1 VSPPLPLVAHGDLR
15 APIAWRPAAGAARA
29 ASCIDV
35 RTFLADVARLRALLP
50 DNRHVLNVCT
60 DRYRFMVGLAAAM
73 CADKISLLPSTHTP
87 ESVRQMRAFAA
98 DVFCLADSDIA
109 IDLPLLPYP
118 EEESPAEERP
128 ADAGAPDTLIPTL
141 PADRIVAYVFTSGST
156 GAPVPHAKR
165 WGALVG
171 SVQAAARRLQLHAA
185 DRCTLIGTVPPQHM
199 YGFESTVLLA
209 LQGGAAIWS
218 GKPFFAADIEAA
230 LAAVPAP
237 RVLVSTPFHLHAFVA
252 EQLAC
257 PPVQMVLS
265 ATAPLTPE
273 LARAIEERCAA
284 PLLEIYGCTESGQI
298 ATRRPLAGA
307 DWQLLDSV
315 RMTQEHGADSVST
328 LVEAD
333 FIDGSIPLGDIIE
346 LVDTHHFRLLGRS
359 ADLVNIVG
367 KRTSLGF
374 LNQQLLA
381 IPGVRD
387 GCFFLP
393 DGESDGKAN
402 PAVVRLA
409 AFAVADSLSA
419 ADILH
424 ALRER
429 IDPVFLPRP
438 LHLVAQLPRNAAGKL
453 PRSALQAL
461 WQQLTGGATTGGVAA
476 ISAALEHVVTL
487 RVDPQHPV
495 FAGHFPGRPIVPG
508 VLLIDWA
515 LAALQEQF
523 PAAALPGEL
532 GTVKFLRP
540 VLPGVELRIVATGT
554 AHGFALRIEC
564 EGDLVASATLSV
576 DADR

>member
-1 VSPPLPLVAHGDLR
+1 MSLSLPLVAHGDLR
-15 APIAWRPAAGAARA
+15 APIAWRPAAKGERA
-29 ASCIDV
+29 AIGIDV
-35 RTFLADVARLRALLP
+35 QTFLADVARLRALLP
-50 DNRHVLNVCT
+50 ANRHVLNVCN

-73 CADKISLLPSTHTP
+73 CADRISLLPSTHTP
-87 ESVRQMRAFAA
+87 ESVRQMRGFAA
-98 DVFCLADSDIA
+98 DVFCLADSDVA
-109 IDLPLLPYP
+109 IDLPLLRYP
-118 EEESPAEERP
+118 SEDGDTART
-128 ADAGAPDTLIPTL
+128 DLPDVIPGL
-141 PADRIVAYVFTSGST
+141 PVDRIVAYVFTSGST
-156 GAPVPHAKR
+156 GTPVPHAKR

-171 SVQAAARRLQLHAA
+171 SVQAAAQRLDIRAA

-218 GKPFFAADIEAA
+218 GKPFYPADIEAA

-237 RVLVSTPFHLHAFVA
+237 RVLVSTPFHLHTFVA
-252 EQLAC
+252 EPLAC
-257 PPVQMVLS
+257 PAVRMVLS
-265 ATAPLTPE
+265 ATAPLSTE
-273 LARAIEERCAA
+273 LATAIEQRCAA

-298 ATRRPLAGA
+298 ATRRPLAGP
-307 DWQLLDSV
+307 DWELLDGA
-315 RMTQEHGADSVST
+315 RMRQQQGADDVPAT
-328 LVEAD
+328 WVEGP

-346 LVDTHHFRLLGRS
+346 IVDERHFRLLGRS

-419 ADILH
+419 ADIVH

-453 PRSALQAL
+453 PRSALQVL
-461 WQQLTGGATTGGVAA
+461 WQ
-476 ISAALEHVVTL
+476 EL
-487 RVDPQHPV
+487 RV
-495 FAGHFPGRPIVPG
+495 
-508 VLLIDWA
+508 
-515 LAALQEQF
+515 
-523 PAAALPGEL
+523 
-532 GTVKFLRP
+532 
-540 VLPGVELRIVATGT
+540 ATEPP
-554 AHGFALRIEC
+554 R
-564 EGDLVASATLSV
+564 
-576 DADR
+576 

>member
-1 VSPPLPLVAHGDLR
+1 MSLSLPLVAHGDLR
-15 APIAWRPAAGAARA
+15 APIAWSPAPDGGRE

-35 RTFLADVARLRALLP
+35 QTFLADVAHLQALLP
-50 DNRHVLNVCT
+50 AGRHVLNVCN

-73 CADKISLLPSTHTP
+73 CADKISLLPSTHTT
-87 ESVRQMRAFAA
+87 ESVRQMRGFAA
-98 DVFCLADSDIA
+98 DVFCLADSDVA
-109 IDLPLLPYP
+109 IDLPLLRYP
-118 EEESPAEERP
+118 EMARANATDLP
-128 ADAGAPDTLIPTL
+128 TVVPTL

-156 GAPVPHAKR
+156 GTPVPHAKR

-171 SVQAAARRLQLHAA
+171 SVQAAARRLQLSAT

-218 GKPFFAADIEAA
+218 GKPFYAADIAAA

-252 EQLAC
+252 EQLPC
-257 PPVQMVLS
+257 PTVRMVLS

-273 LARAIEERCAA
+273 LATAIETRCAA

-298 ATRRPLAGA
+298 ATRRPLAGTE
-307 DWQLLDSV
+307 WELLDGV
-315 RMTQEHGADSVST
+315 QMRQEHGIDAPST
-328 LVEAD
+328 MVEGA

-346 LVDTHHFRLLGRS
+346 IVDARQFRLLGRS

-393 DGESDGKAN
+393 DVKPEV
-402 PAVVRLA
+402 AVVRLA

-419 ADILH
+419 ADIVR

-429 IDPVFLPRP
+429 LDPVFLPRP

-461 WQQLTGGATTGGVAA
+461 WQDLHVAA
-476 ISAALEHVVTL
+476 EP
-487 RVDPQHPV
+487 PQ
-495 FAGHFPGRPIVPG
+495 
-508 VLLIDWA
+508 
-515 LAALQEQF
+515 
-523 PAAALPGEL
+523 
-532 GTVKFLRP
+532 
-540 VLPGVELRIVATGT
+540 
-554 AHGFALRIEC
+554 
-564 EGDLVASATLSV
+564 
-576 DADR
+576 

>member
-1 VSPPLPLVAHGDLR
+1 MSLSLPLVAHGDPR
-15 APIAWRPAAGAARA
+15 APIAWRPVADGCAA
-29 ASCIDV
+29 CIDV
-35 RTFLADVARLRALLP
+35 QTFLADVARLQALLP
-50 DNRHVLNVCT
+50 DNRHILNVCN

-87 ESVRQMRAFAA
+87 ESVRQMRDFAP
-98 DVFCLADSDIA
+98 DVFCLADSDA
-109 IDLPLLPYP
+109 GIDLPLLPYP
-118 EEESPAEERP
+118 EERP
-128 ADAGAPDTLIPTL
+128 EAKRPDDENTAADLPVSIPTL

-156 GAPVPHAKR
+156 GTPVAHAKR

-171 SVQAAARRLQLHAA
+171 SVQAAAQRLQLNQQLSPQLSQQLSQQLRHQLHAA

-218 GKPFFAADIEAA
+218 GKPFYAADIEAA

-237 RVLVSTPFHLHAFVA
+237 RILVSTPFHLHTFIEA
-252 EQLAC
+252 QLTC
-257 PPVQMVLS
+257 PSVQTVLS
-265 ATAPLTPE
+265 ATAPLAPE

-298 ATRRPLAGA
+298 ATRRPVAEEP
-307 DWQLLDSV
+307 WQLLDGVHMQQEFSALQHSGDDDAPVTSV
-315 RMTQEHGADSVST
+315 AGS
-328 LVEAD
+328 

-346 LVDTHHFRLLGRS
+346 LVDARHFRLLGRS

-393 DGESDGKAN
+393 DGYDGKVA
-402 PAVVRLA
+402 RLA
-409 AFAVADSLSA
+409 AFAVTDSLSA
-419 ADILH
+419 AEIAA

-438 LHLVAQLPRNAAGKL
+438 LHLVEQLPRNAAGKL
-453 PRSALQAL
+453 PRTALQTL
-461 WQQLTGGATTGGVAA
+461 WLQLSEA
-476 ISAALEHVVTL
+476 
-487 RVDPQHPV
+487 R
-495 FAGHFPGRPIVPG
+495 R
-508 VLLIDWA
+508 
-515 LAALQEQF
+515 
-523 PAAALPGEL
+523 
-532 GTVKFLRP
+532 
-540 VLPGVELRIVATGT
+540 
-554 AHGFALRIEC
+554 
-564 EGDLVASATLSV
+564 
-576 DADR
+576 

>member
-1 VSPPLPLVAHGDLR
+1 MTSLLPLVAHGDLH
-15 APIAWRPAAGAARA
+15 APIAWRPAADGAIAASAVADESATTKPSADNSSAIDSSTTDRSAKSSVAVSGSGATKNRA
-29 ASCIDV
+29 AVRIDV
-35 RTFLADVARLRALLP
+35 RTFLGDVARLRALLP
-50 DNRHVLNVCT
+50 ANRHVLNVCS

-98 DVFCLADSDIA
+98 DVFCLADGDVA
-109 IDLPLLPYP
+109 IDLPTLRYP
-118 EEESPAEERP
+118 DDTG
-128 ADAGAPDTLIPTL
+128 ADTPPNDVTATTTATVSEIPLL

-156 GAPVPHAKR
+156 GTPVGHAKR

-171 SVQAAARRLQLHAA
+171 SVQAAARRLDISAA
-185 DRCTLIGTVPPQHM
+185 DHCTLVGTVPPQHM

-218 GKPFFAADIEAA
+218 GKPFYAADIAAA

-237 RVLVSTPFHLHAFVA
+237 RVLVSTPFHLRTFVA
-252 EQLAC
+252 AQIAC
-257 PPVQMVLS
+257 APAHMVLS

-273 LARAIEERCAA
+273 LARTVEERCAA

-298 ATRRPLAGA
+298 ATRRALTDDA
-307 DWQLLDSV
+307 WQLLDGAHLRQPASQASSIHSSIHSSV
-315 RMTQEHGADSVST
+315 HSSSPTAESALSSQPAASQPVSSPHASALHSSLPSRQSHEEDNAEAPVT
-328 LVEAD
+328 FVEGS

-346 LVDTHHFRLLGRS
+346 LLDDNRFRLLGRS

-393 DGESDGKAN
+393 DGPDGKSPDAHD
-402 PAVVRLA
+402 AGVARLA
-409 AFAVADSLSA
+409 AFAVSDTLTA
-419 ADILH
+419 AAIVR

-453 PRSALQAL
+453 PRAGLQTL
-461 WQQLTGGATTGGVAA
+461 WRQLTAGG
-476 ISAALEHVVTL
+476 
-487 RVDPQHPV
+487 
-495 FAGHFPGRPIVPG
+495 
-508 VLLIDWA
+508 
-515 LAALQEQF
+515 
-523 PAAALPGEL
+523 GE
-532 GTVKFLRP
+532 
-540 VLPGVELRIVATGT
+540 
-554 AHGFALRIEC
+554 
-564 EGDLVASATLSV
+564 
-576 DADR
+576 